1 MIVNKFKFNELE
13 DMEAIANGNRLNK
26 FSNKEIIKML
36 ARYNYFIRNLDYDA
50 NRKNIKTFV
59 DVAMPNVDINEFANI
74 INSAARNAKK
84 YPIVNIQ
91 EILITKSELEV
102 ISSLNDLKQEKI
114 LFVILAMAKYNHTLH
129 DGKYGYTAYCKYSEL
144 FKMAKV
150 SVPTKDRAYFMQFV
164 VRNGLIDI
172 PSTPGV
178 VAMKPLFVDDS
189 NENVA
194 LKIGLVEF
202 NNLAD
207 TYCAWK
213 CPNKWRKCRTCKSWF
228 KKYENEDGTKAQ
240 VCKHCKKEETESV
253 VIIDDYTKILYG
265 QKMKKCKKCEEDGID
280 NWFMID
286 KYNSKAEMCPDC
298 YTEHRKEQ
306 KAETMRKLRENFRG
320 QTF

>member
-13 DMEAIANGNRLNK
+13 DMEAIANGDRLNK
-26 FSNKEIIKML
+26 FSNTEIIKML
-36 ARYNYFIRNLDYDA
+36 ARYNCFVRNLDYDA

-59 DVAMPNVDINEFANI
+59 DVAMPNVDINEFANV

-91 EILITKSELEV
+91 EIIITNNELDV

-114 LFVILAMAKYNHTLH
+114 LFVILVMAKYNYALH

-164 VRNGLIDI
+164 VRNGLVDI

-178 VAMKPLFVDDS
+178 VAMKPLFVDNS

-202 NNLAD
+202 NNLAN

-306 KAETMRKLRENFRG
+306 KAETMRKLRENSRG

>member
-13 DMEAIANGNRLNK
+13 DMEAIANGDRLNK
-26 FSNKEIIKML
+26 FSNTDIIKML
-36 ARYNYFIRNLDYDA
+36 ARYNCFVRNLDYDA

-91 EILITKSELEV
+91 EIIITNNELDV

-114 LFVILAMAKYNHTLH
+114 LFVILVMAKYNYALH

-164 VRNGLIDI
+164 VRNGLVDI

-178 VAMKPLFVDDS
+178 VAMKPLFVDDN

-240 VCKHCKKEETESV
+240 VCKHCKESNV
-253 VIIDDYTKILYG
+253 EPLVIIDSHTKISYG
-265 QKMKKCKKCEEDGID
+265 QKMKKCISCEANGKETWFFINKQDG
-280 NWFMID
+280 
-286 KYNSKAEMCPDC
+286 KTTMCPTC
-298 YTEHRKEQ
+298 YEKHRKQSVLDAVQ
-306 KAETMRKLRENFRG
+306 KYRLK
-320 QTF
+320 QI